1 MDIQIDTDT
10 EHILNVVNIF
20 DDNISDTKLCFL

>member
-20 DDNISDTKLCFL
+20 DDNISDIKLCFL